1 MRDPA
6 FLADAEKRRLLID
19 PMPGEEIAKL
29 FSALQQQPKDIA
41 ERAKAIFNE

>member
-19 PMPGEEIAKL
+19 FMPAKKSRNS
-29 FSALQQQPKDIA
+29 FKPSKAAKEVA
-41 ERAKAIFNE
+41 ERAKAMLDE